1 MKEETNMITFTVILI
16 ALLALIIA
24 AALVV
29 LAGGAG
35 VILAFGD
42 LIVCAGIIWLIIR
55 LFRRR

>member
-1 MKEETNMITFTVILI
+1 MITFTVILI
-16 ALLALIIA
+16 TLLSLAIA
-24 AALVV
+24 AALIL

-42 LIVCAGIIWLIIR
+42 LIVCAGIIWVIVR